1 MYQITKRLFVGN
13 IDEMA
18 LPLPPIGAVL
28 LVAEECR
35 LETPPWVSAA
45 KIPLKEF
52 ARPDVERLGE
62 AVAWIEQQLKENIV
76 MVCCRAGVS
85 RSVSVVVAY
94 LCCVEGN
101 SYDEALRLVMTQRP
115 GALPLPQLEETIELV
130 RHIRRATPQP
140 SAIRDKVQPPR

>member
-1 MYQITKRLFVGN
+1 MYQMTKRLFVGN

-18 LPLPPIGAVL
+18 LPPAPIGAVL

-52 ARPDVERLGE
+52 ARPDVERLVD
-62 AVAWIEQQLKENIV
+62 AVAWIEQQLKENNV
-76 MVCCRAGVS
+76 MVCCRAGMS

-94 LCCVEGN
+94 LCCVEGYC
-101 SYDEALRLVMTQRP
+101 YDEALRLATTRRP
-115 GALPLPQLEETIELV
+115 GALPLPELEATIALV
-130 RHIRRATPQP
+130 RHIRRATPGP
-140 SAIRDKVQPPR
+140 STIRDRVQPPR